1 MNQLAGIE
9 DIYELTAL
17 QQGMLFHSQYQPAST
32 VYVVQIDLGVGGA
45 LERHLVEGAWAA
57 VLSRH
62 TALRTGFVWERVQ
75 RPSQVVH
82 RTVAA
87 PVAWLDWTALD
98 AKQQAEQRRAFIVED
113 HARPF
118 DLRRPPLVRLTVQC
132 LGPRSARLVL
142 TFHHIVLE
150 GWSTAVLLGD
160 FWRAYGQLAV
170 GQPAALPPALPYAEY
185 LRWLRRRDVV
195 ADEAYWRSAMAG
207 LAGPTRLPFDSGADA
222 GPASV
227 RDVQV
232 VTLALSPAE
241 HLGLQGFA
249 RSQRLTLNTVLHGVW
264 ALVLGRCAGERD
276 LAFGTVVSGRPT
288 DLAGAEGIVG
298 LFVNTLPARV
308 VVDDELSAV
317 AWLQRLQ
324 LALAAMREH
333 GHCGLSDVQGWS
345 DIRPGQPLFHSLL
358 AFENWLDTPAVPAAG
373 LSVTGREIH
382 EASDQPLT
390 AFVTFHP
397 ALNITLMYDTERF
410 KRPAMER
417 LLGHVHTVLMAVAAR
432 PEAQLGEIGI
442 LTAAELQQLLVDRNR
457 TTTAYPRERGIGELF
472 AAQAAATPTAVALE
486 QQGRTMDYAELDAR
500 STRLAAHLQAL
511 GVGHETPVA
520 LMVERSFEMVVGLLG
535 ILKAGG
541 AYLPLDPD
549 NTPVRLEFMLADAA
563 APVLLTQEALRPRLP
578 PYTGRV
584 VALDSDWPTVDASS
598 APVHSFATGRS
609 LAYLMYTSGS
619 TGRPKGTG
627 IEHRSVV
634 RLVKDTR
641 FMEMGPEL
649 VFLQYAPISF
659 DASTL
664 ELWGPLLNGGRLVI
678 APPGLQSLADLGRVI
693 RESGVNA
700 LWLTSALFNQMVAT
714 QLDSLVQVRQ
724 ILAGGEAISVQHARR
739 MLDAMAPGACLI
751 NGYGPTENTTFTCTY
766 RMTPETVLGDTVPIG
781 RPISNTTVYV
791 LDPRRQP
798 VPVGVWGELYIGG
811 DGLSRGY
818 LHQAELTQRAFVPDP
833 FAGTPGARLYRSG
846 DQVRWNEDG
855 QIEFGGRMDR
865 QVKLFGLRLELGE
878 VEAALRRHPQ
888 IQEAAAGVLGE
899 LAEVRRLVAWVVGR
913 DGMPPPADQLRA
925 YLRELLPASAV
936 PSAFVVL
943 SSLPLTANGKV
954 DHGALPAPETVAA
967 AEPAPQ
973 ALPRD
978 EREQRIAAAWSELLK
993 RPVIGLDDNF
1003 FDLGGNSLLVMRV
1016 HSQLHSNEPSLKVV
1030 DLFQYPTVRGLAAH
1044 LGSLGALDAGA
1055 VPGSET
1061 AAADALEERARKRRQ
1076 AQRRPTRPLPFPS
1089 ADS

>member
-17 QQGMLFHSQYQPAST
+17 QQGMLFHIQYQPAST
-32 VYVVQIDLGVGGA
+32 VYTVQIDLGVSGV
-45 LERHLVEGAWAA
+45 LERRLVEGAWAA

-62 TALRTGFVWERVQ
+62 TALRTSFVWERVQ
-75 RPSQVVH
+75 RPSQLVH
-82 RTVAA
+82 QAVLA

-98 AKQQAEQRRAFIVED
+98 AEQQAEQRRAFTVED

-118 DLRRPPLVRLTVQC
+118 DLRRAPLVRLTVQC
-132 LGPRSARLVL
+132 LGPRAAHLVL

-150 GWSTAVLLGD
+150 GWSTAVLMGD

-170 GQPAALPPALPYAEY
+170 GQAVALPPAVPYAEY
-185 LRWLRRRDVV
+185 LRWLRRQDVA
-195 ADEAYWRSAMAG
+195 ADEAYWRGAMAG
-207 LAGPTRLPFDSGADA
+207 LAAPTRLPFDSGADA

-227 RDVQV
+227 REVQI
-232 VTLALSPAE
+232 VTLALTPAE
-241 HLGLQGFA
+241 HRGLQDFA

-264 ALVLGRCAGERD
+264 ALVLGRSAGQRD
-276 LAFGTVVSGRPT
+276 VVFGTVVSGRPT
-288 DLAGAEGIVG
+288 DLPGAEGIVG

-308 VVDDELSAV
+308 VVNDELSVV
-317 AWLQRLQ
+317 AWLLRLQ

-345 DIRPGQPLFHSLL
+345 DIRPGQPLFHTLL
-358 AFENWLDTPAVPAAG
+358 AFENWLDTPAAPAAG
-373 LSVTGREIH
+373 LSVTGRQVN

-390 AFVTFHP
+390 AVVTFDP
-397 ALNITLMYDTERF
+397 TLNLTLMYDTERF
-410 KRPAMER
+410 ERPAMER
-417 LLGHVHTVLMAVAAR
+417 LLGHVHTVLMAMAVRPQAR
-432 PEAQLGEIGI
+432 LGEIGM
-442 LTAAELQQLLVDRNR
+442 LTAAERQRLLVDWNR

-500 STRLAAHLQAL
+500 STRLAAYLQAL

-541 AYLPLDPD
+541 AYLPLDPA

-563 APVLLTQEALRPRLP
+563 APVLLTQAALRPRLP

-584 VALDSDWPTVDASS
+584 VALDSDWPAVDAST
-598 APVHSFATGRS
+598 APARTFATARS
-609 LAYLMYTSGS
+609 LAYLVYTSGS
-619 TGRPKGTG
+619 TGRPKGTS
-627 IEHRSVV
+627 IEHRGVV
-634 RLVKDTR
+634 RLVKDTG
-641 FMEMGPEL
+641 FMALGPEL

-693 RESGVNA
+693 RGSGVNA

-714 QLDSLVQVRQ
+714 ELDSLRQVRQ
-724 ILAGGEAISVQHARR
+724 ILAGGEALSVQHARR
-739 MLDAMAPGACLI
+739 MLDAMTPDGCLI

-781 RPISNTTVYV
+781 RPISNTAVYI

-818 LHQAELTQRAFVPDP
+818 LHQGELTERAFVPDP

-855 QIEFGGRMDR
+855 QIEFGGRIDR

-878 VEAALRRHPQ
+878 IEAALRRHPR
-888 IQEAAAGVLGE
+888 IQEAVAGVLGE
-899 LAEVRRLVAWVVGR
+899 LVEARRLVAWVVGR
-913 DGMPPPADQLRA
+913 GGVPPPAEQLRA

-936 PSAFVVL
+936 PSVFVVL
-943 SSLPLTANGKV
+943 PSLPLTANGKV
-954 DHGALPAPETVAA
+954 DHSALPAPETVAA
-967 AEPAPQ
+967 VEPAPR
-973 ALPRD
+973 ALPRNA
-978 EREQRIAAAWSELLK
+978 REQRIAAAWSELLN
-993 RPVIGLDDNF
+993 RPAVGLDDNF

-1016 HSQLHSNEPSLKVV
+1016 HGELRANEPALKVV

-1044 LGSLGALDAGA
+1044 LGSLGTTDEDQ

-1076 AQRRPTRPLPFPS
+1076 AQRRPTRP
-1089 ADS
+1089 

>member
-32 VYVVQIDLGVGGA
+32 VYTVQIDLGVSGV
-45 LERHLVEGAWAA
+45 LERSLVEGAWAA

-62 TALRTGFVWERVQ
+62 TALRTSFVWERVQ
-75 RPSQVVH
+75 RPSQLVH
-82 RTVAA
+82 QAVPA
-87 PVAWLDWTALD
+87 PVAWLDWTGLD
-98 AKQQAEQRRAFIVED
+98 AEKQAEQRRAFIAED
-113 HARPF
+113 HDRPF
-118 DLRRPPLVRLTVQC
+118 DLRRAPLVRLTVQC
-132 LGPRSARLVL
+132 LGPRAAHLVL

-150 GWSTAVLLGD
+150 GWSTAVLMGD
-160 FWRAYGQLAV
+160 FWRAYDQLAI
-170 GQPAALPPALPYAEY
+170 GQAVALPPAVPYAEY
-185 LRWLRRRDVV
+185 LRWLRRQDAG
-195 ADEAYWRSAMAG
+195 ADQAYWRGAMAG
-207 LAGPTRLPFDSGADA
+207 LAAPTRLPCDSGTDA

-227 RDVQV
+227 REVQL
-232 VTLALSPAE
+232 VTLALSPAD
-241 HLGLQGFA
+241 HRALQDFA
-249 RSQRLTLNTVLHGVW
+249 RSQRLTLNTVMHGVW
-264 ALVLGRCAGERD
+264 ALVLGRSAGERD
-276 LAFGTVVSGRPT
+276 VAFGTVVSGRPT
-288 DLAGAEGIVG
+288 DLPGAEGIVG

-308 VVDDELSAV
+308 LVDDELSAV
-317 AWLQRLQ
+317 AWLLRLQ

-345 DIRPGQPLFHSLL
+345 DIRPGRPLFHTLL
-358 AFENWLDTPAVPAAG
+358 VFENWLDTPAAPAAG
-373 LSVTGREIH
+373 LSITGRQVN

-390 AFVTFHP
+390 AFVTFDP
-397 ALNITLMYDTERF
+397 ALNLTLMYDTERF
-410 KRPAMER
+410 ERPAMER
-417 LLGHVHTVLMAVAAR
+417 MLGHVHTVLMAMAAR
-432 PEAQLGEIGI
+432 PQALLGEIGM
-442 LTAAELQQLLVDRNR
+442 LSTAERQRVLVDWNR

-486 QQGRTMDYAELDAR
+486 LQGRTMDYAELDAR

-541 AYLPLDPD
+541 AYLPLDPA
-549 NTPVRLEFMLADAA
+549 NAPVRLEFMLADAA
-563 APVLLTQEALRPRLP
+563 APVLLTQAALRQRLP

-584 VALDSDWPTVDASS
+584 LALDSDWPEVEATTASAQTLAAGS
-598 APVHSFATGRS
+598 S

-619 TGRPKGTG
+619 TGRPKGTR

-641 FMEMGPEL
+641 FMELGPAL

-678 APPGLQSLADLGRVI
+678 APPGLQSLADLGGVI
-693 RESGVNA
+693 RSSGVNA
-700 LWLTSALFNQMVAT
+700 LWLTSALFNQMVDT
-714 QLDSLVQVRQ
+714 QLDSLRQVRQ
-724 ILAGGEAISVQHARR
+724 ILAGGEAVSVQHARR
-739 MLDAMAPGACLI
+739 MLDAMTPGACLI

-781 RPISNTTVYV
+781 RPISNTTVYI

-818 LHQAELTQRAFVPDP
+818 LHQRELTERAFVPDP

-855 QIEFGGRMDR
+855 QIEFGGRIDR
-865 QVKLFGLRLELGE
+865 QVKLFGLRLEPGE
-878 VEAALRRHPQ
+878 IEAALRCHPR

-899 LAEVRRLVAWVVGR
+899 LPEARRLVAWVVGR
-913 DGMPPPADQLRA
+913 DGGPPPAGQLRA

-943 SSLPLTANGKV
+943 PGLPLTANGKV

-967 AEPAPQ
+967 LESVPR

-978 EREQRIAAAWSELLK
+978 AREQRIGAAWSELLR
-993 RPVIGLDDNF
+993 RPAVGLDDNF

-1016 HSQLHSNEPSLKVV
+1016 HSQLQSNEPALKVM
-1030 DLFQYPTVRGLAAH
+1030 DLFKYPTVRGLAAH
-1044 LGSLGALDAGA
+1044 LGSLGMADKDE

-1061 AAADALEERARKRRQ
+1061 AAVDALEERARKRRQ
-1076 AQRRPTRPLPFPS
+1076 AQRRATRP
-1089 ADS
+1089 

>member
-32 VYVVQIDLGVGGA
+32 VYTVQIDLGVSGV
-45 LERHLVEGAWAA
+45 LERSLVEGAWAA

-62 TALRTGFVWERVQ
+62 TALRTSFVWERVQ
-75 RPSQVVH
+75 RPSQLVH
-82 RTVAA
+82 QAVPA
-87 PVAWLDWTALD
+87 PVAWLDWTGLD
-98 AKQQAEQRRAFIVED
+98 AEKQAEQRRAFIAED
-113 HARPF
+113 HDRAF
-118 DLRRPPLVRLTVQC
+118 DLRRAPLVRLTVQC
-132 LGPRSARLVL
+132 LGPRAAHLVL

-150 GWSTAVLLGD
+150 GWSTAVLMGD
-160 FWRAYGQLAV
+160 FWRAYDQLAI
-170 GQPAALPPALPYAEY
+170 GQAVALPPAVPYAEY
-185 LRWLRRRDVV
+185 LRWLRRQDAG
-195 ADEAYWRSAMAG
+195 ADQAYWRGAMAG
-207 LAGPTRLPFDSGADA
+207 LAAPTRLPFDSGTDA

-227 RDVQV
+227 REVQL
-232 VTLALSPAE
+232 VTLALSPAD
-241 HLGLQGFA
+241 HRALQDFA
-249 RSQRLTLNTVLHGVW
+249 RSQRLTLNTVMHGVW
-264 ALVLGRCAGERD
+264 ALVLGRSAGERD
-276 LAFGTVVSGRPT
+276 VAFGTVVSGRPT
-288 DLAGAEGIVG
+288 DLPGAEGIVG

-308 VVDDELSAV
+308 LVDDELSAV
-317 AWLQRLQ
+317 AWLLRLQ

-345 DIRPGQPLFHSLL
+345 DIRPGRPLFHTLL
-358 AFENWLDTPAVPAAG
+358 VFENWLDTPAAPATG
-373 LSVTGREIH
+373 LSITGRQVN

-390 AFVTFHP
+390 AFVTFDP
-397 ALNITLMYDTERF
+397 ALNLTLMYDTERF
-410 KRPAMER
+410 ERPAMER
-417 LLGHVHTVLMAVAAR
+417 MLGHVHTVLMAMAAR
-432 PEAQLGEIGI
+432 PQALLGEIGM
-442 LTAAELQQLLVDRNR
+442 LSTAERQRVLVDWNR

-486 QQGRTMDYAELDAR
+486 LQGRTMDYAELDAR

-541 AYLPLDPD
+541 AYLPLDPA
-549 NTPVRLEFMLADAA
+549 NAPVRLEFMLADAA
-563 APVLLTQEALRPRLP
+563 APVLLTQAALRQRLP

-584 VALDSDWPTVDASS
+584 LALDSDWPEVEATTASAQTLAAGS
-598 APVHSFATGRS
+598 S

-619 TGRPKGTG
+619 TGRPKGTR

-641 FMEMGPEL
+641 FMELGPAL

-678 APPGLQSLADLGRVI
+678 APPGLQSLADLGGVI
-693 RESGVNA
+693 RSSGVNA
-700 LWLTSALFNQMVAT
+700 LWLTSALFNQMVDT
-714 QLDSLVQVRQ
+714 QLDSLRQVRQ
-724 ILAGGEAISVQHARR
+724 ILAGGEAVSVQHARR

-781 RPISNTTVYV
+781 RPISNTTVYI

-818 LHQAELTQRAFVPDP
+818 LHQRELTERAFVPDP

-855 QIEFGGRMDR
+855 QIEFGGRIDR
-865 QVKLFGLRLELGE
+865 QVKLFGLRLEPGE
-878 VEAALRRHPQ
+878 IEAALRCHPR

-899 LAEVRRLVAWVVGR
+899 LPEARRLVAWVVGR
-913 DGMPPPADQLRA
+913 DGGPPPAGQLRA

-943 SSLPLTANGKV
+943 PGLPLTANGKV

-967 AEPAPQ
+967 LESVPR

-978 EREQRIAAAWSELLK
+978 AREQRIGAAWSELLR
-993 RPVIGLDDNF
+993 RPAVGLDDNF

-1016 HSQLHSNEPSLKVV
+1016 HSQLQSNEPALKVM
-1030 DLFQYPTVRGLAAH
+1030 DLFKYPTVRGLAAH
-1044 LGSLGALDAGA
+1044 LGSLGMADKDE

-1061 AAADALEERARKRRQ
+1061 AAVDALEERARKRRQ
-1076 AQRRPTRPLPFPS
+1076 AQRRATRP
-1089 ADS
+1089 